1 MWRLQEGGR
10 GEREGEE
17 RDLGA
22 EPPHSFLWPKPLV
35 SSNLGSR
42 VWTVPLA
49 L

>member
-22 EPPHSFLWPKPLV
+22 EPPQLLPM
-35 SSNLGSR
+35 
-42 VWTVPLA
+42 A
-49 L
+49 